1 MDSGETTLRL
11 DRDKVYQM
19 KRNIHQMLN
28 DRKHPHAVYHQCAG
42 FDVMKGILSR
52 PKRQPE
58 SNLKDSFE
66 EENEPKLQS
75 VTGDIII
82 RNN

>member
-1 MDSGETTLRL
+1 
-11 DRDKVYQM
+11 M
-19 KRNIHQMLN
+19 K
-28 DRKHPHAVYHQCAG
+28 A
-42 FDVMKGILSR
+42 ILSR

-58 SNLKDSFE
+58 SHLKESFE

-82 RNN
+82 INDKEEINDTFG

>member
-1 MDSGETTLRL
+1 
-11 DRDKVYQM
+11 M
-19 KRNIHQMLN
+19 KE
-28 DRKHPHAVYHQCAG
+28 
-42 FDVMKGILSR
+42 ILSR

-58 SNLKDSFE
+58 SNLKESFE

-82 RNN
+82 ISKELMILLVETSLTLNYD